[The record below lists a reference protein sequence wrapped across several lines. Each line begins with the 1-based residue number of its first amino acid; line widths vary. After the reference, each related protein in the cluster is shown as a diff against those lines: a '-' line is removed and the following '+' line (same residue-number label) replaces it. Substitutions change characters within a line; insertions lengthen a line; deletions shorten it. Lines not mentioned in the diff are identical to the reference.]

1 MNVLTED
8 NIINVVHLLTN
19 FKYLAASYN
28 QFWKYDIVHIEAD
41 DEGYLAAIDERSG
54 EVKLLF
60 TNPDEKMH
68 QFIDM
73 VKERGWLEI
82 KKEYLIDQ
90 AEAMLEPIKNG
101 QMVHDGFYCKHNNNS
116 CEQCNNCY
124 CPCHKN

>member
-1 MNVLTED
+1 MSILTED
-8 NIINVVHLLTN
+8 NISNVVHLLTN

-41 DEGYLAAIDERSG
+41 DEGYLAAVDERSG

-60 TNPDEKMH
+60 TNPDEKMK
-68 QFIDM
+68 QFIEM

-101 QMVHDGFYCKHNNNS
+101 QINEPDFNCRHNNG

-124 CPCHKN
+124 CPHHHKI